1 MDAINSTMT
10 SPGAAALFQGRATSS
25 AGGVAGLSASSS
37 HKEVRAKVGEF
48 VGSIFYGTLLRE
60 AQKSTLKGKYMHGG
74 RGEEVFKGQLNEE
87 LARKLGRSQNNPITD
102 RLSRSIERRLARSGN
117 AGVSQ
122 QAGPLLSGAAAVG
135 AATEGAGQ

>member
-1 MDAINSTMT
+1 MDAIGTNMA
-10 SPGAAALFQGRATSS
+10 SPGAAALYQSRAATSVS
-25 AGGVAGLSASSS
+25 GVAGLSASSS
-37 HKEVRAKVGEF
+37 HQEIRTKVGEF

-102 RLSRSIERRLARSGN
+102 RLSESIERRLLN
-117 AGVSQ
+117 AGGASIGQ
-122 QAGPLLSGAAAVG
+122 QADAGLSGATAVA
-135 AATEGAGQ
+135 AATEGVVQ